1 MTRAYISLNGEWTF
15 HGPNGSVEQVN
26 IPHTWNGKDGQDGGN
41 DYWRGTCTYEKNF
54 RQPEFDSEKQRV
66 YLEFQGVNSTAD
78 VEINGNLAVHHDGGY
93 STFRADITEMLQEE
107 NRLTVRVD
115 NSTNDRVYPQKAD
128 FTFYGG
134 IYRDVAL
141 IVVSQNHFDL
151 DYFGGKGIKIT
162 PKLEKGCG
170 KIHVET
176 FVTGT
181 GTVEISLLDA
191 KGNQVASGEGQDIIL
206 DIPNAHLW
214 NGLED
219 PYLYRAVARLVKSGE
234 VVDQVEDH
242 FGVRVFEV
250 DPKKGFFLNG
260 RSYPLRG
267 VCRHQDRPGI
277 GNAISQ
283 AIHEEDMALIREI
296 GANTIRLAHYQ
307 HDQYFYDLCDKY
319 GLIEMCIRDRLYYS
333 SDVAEL
339 EGAWT
344 LAQVYANGETFDAAV
359 DAAAFTITFSLDPSE
374 LVDQAAY
381 THNQVYNLTGDL
393 TFGVAA
399 INDALSADG
408 LDGYRGSTSWSDFP
422 QGQVMVEG
430 EFYQQP
436 GPATMRFQD
445 VDAYGL
451 FLNQLAAGAPADV
464 DTTERNLILGLNNQG
479 QLLLGASEEHL
490 ERPGEEGDWTYC
502 LIFDKAA

>member
-181 GTVEISLLDA
+181 GQWRFPFWMQRETRWRPERGRISFWTFPMPICGMVW
-191 KGNQVASGEGQDIIL
+191 K
-206 DIPNAHLW
+206 IPICTGLW
-214 NGLED
+214 
-219 PYLYRAVARLVKSGE
+219 
-234 VVDQVEDH
+234 
-242 FGVRVFEV
+242 
-250 DPKKGFFLNG
+250 
-260 RSYPLRG
+260 
-267 VCRHQDRPGI
+267 PG
-277 GNAISQ
+277 
-283 AIHEEDMALIREI
+283 
-296 GANTIRLAHYQ
+296 
-307 HDQYFYDLCDKY
+307 
-319 GLIEMCIRDRLYYS
+319 
-333 SDVAEL
+333 
-339 EGAWT
+339 W
-344 LAQVYANGETFDAAV
+344 
-359 DAAAFTITFSLDPSE
+359 
-374 LVDQAAY
+374 
-381 THNQVYNLTGDL
+381 
-393 TFGVAA
+393 
-399 INDALSADG
+399 
-408 LDGYRGSTSWSDFP
+408 
-422 QGQVMVEG
+422 
-430 EFYQQP
+430 
-436 GPATMRFQD
+436 
-445 VDAYGL
+445 
-451 FLNQLAAGAPADV
+451 
-464 DTTERNLILGLNNQG
+464 
-479 QLLLGASEEHL
+479 
-490 ERPGEEGDWTYC
+490 
-502 LIFDKAA
+502 

>member
-1 MTRAYISLNGEWTF
+1 M
-15 HGPNGSVEQVN
+15 
-26 IPHTWNGKDGQDGGN
+26 K
-41 DYWRGTCTYEKNF
+41 
-54 RQPEFDSEKQRV
+54 
-66 YLEFQGVNSTAD
+66 
-78 VEINGNLAVHHDGGY
+78 
-93 STFRADITEMLQEE
+93 
-107 NRLTVRVD
+107 
-115 NSTNDRVYPQKAD
+115 
-128 FTFYGG
+128 
-134 IYRDVAL
+134 
-141 IVVSQNHFDL
+141 
-151 DYFGGKGIKIT
+151 
-162 PKLEKGCG
+162 KLS
-170 KIHVET
+170 
-176 FVTGT
+176 
-181 GTVEISLLDA
+181 SLLLACTMLLALAACGGGTTNETPAADTPA
-191 KGNQVASGEGQDIIL
+191 SETPASETPAAEAPAESGE
-206 DIPNAHLW
+206 PAAAP
-214 NGLED
+214 D
-219 PYLYRAVARLVKSGE
+219 PSAPVT
-234 VVDQVEDH
+234 Q
-242 FGVRVFEV
+242 
-250 DPKKGFFLNG
+250 
-260 RSYPLRG
+260 
-267 VCRHQDRPGI
+267 
-277 GNAISQ
+277 
-283 AIHEEDMALIREI
+283 
-296 GANTIRLAHYQ
+296 
-307 HDQYFYDLCDKY
+307 
-319 GLIEMCIRDRLYYS
+319 LYYS

>member
-170 KIHVET
+170 K
-176 FVTGT
+176 
-181 GTVEISLLDA
+181 SM
-191 KGNQVASGEGQDIIL
+191 
-206 DIPNAHLW
+206 W
-214 NGLED
+214 
-219 PYLYRAVARLVKSGE
+219 R
-234 VVDQVEDH
+234 
-242 FGVRVFEV
+242 
-250 DPKKGFFLNG
+250 
-260 RSYPLRG
+260 PL
-267 VCRHQDRPGI
+267 
-277 GNAISQ
+277 
-283 AIHEEDMALIREI
+283 
-296 GANTIRLAHYQ
+296 
-307 HDQYFYDLCDKY
+307 
-319 GLIEMCIRDRLYYS
+319 
-333 SDVAEL
+333 
-339 EGAWT
+339 
-344 LAQVYANGETFDAAV
+344 
-359 DAAAFTITFSLDPSE
+359 
-374 LVDQAAY
+374 
-381 THNQVYNLTGDL
+381 
-393 TFGVAA
+393 
-399 INDALSADG
+399 
-408 LDGYRGSTSWSDFP
+408 
-422 QGQVMVEG
+422 
-430 EFYQQP
+430 
-436 GPATMRFQD
+436 
-445 VDAYGL
+445 
-451 FLNQLAAGAPADV
+451 
-464 DTTERNLILGLNNQG
+464 
-479 QLLLGASEEHL
+479 
-490 ERPGEEGDWTYC
+490 
-502 LIFDKAA
+502 

>member
-1 MTRAYISLNGEWTF
+1 MNRKRIFALAF
-15 HGPNGSVEQVN
+15 AVLMVLALAAC
-26 IPHTWNGKDGQDGGN
+26 GG
-41 DYWRGTCTYEKNF
+41 GTTNET
-54 RQPEFDSEKQRV
+54 PAADTPASE
-66 YLEFQGVNSTAD
+66 
-78 VEINGNLAVHHDGGY
+78 
-93 STFRADITEMLQEE
+93 
-107 NRLTVRVD
+107 
-115 NSTNDRVYPQKAD
+115 
-128 FTFYGG
+128 
-134 IYRDVAL
+134 
-141 IVVSQNHFDL
+141 
-151 DYFGGKGIKIT
+151 T
-162 PKLEKGCG
+162 PAS
-170 KIHVET
+170 ET
-176 FVTGT
+176 PAA
-181 GTVEISLLDA
+181 EA
-191 KGNQVASGEGQDIIL
+191 PAESGE
-206 DIPNAHLW
+206 PAAAP
-214 NGLED
+214 D
-219 PYLYRAVARLVKSGE
+219 PSA
-234 VVDQVEDH
+234 
-242 FGVRVFEV
+242 
-250 DPKKGFFLNG
+250 
-260 RSYPLRG
+260 
-267 VCRHQDRPGI
+267 PGT
-277 GNAISQ
+277 Q
-283 AIHEEDMALIREI
+283 
-296 GANTIRLAHYQ
+296 
-307 HDQYFYDLCDKY
+307 
-319 GLIEMCIRDRLYYS
+319 LYYS
-333 SDVAEL
+333 SDGAEL
-339 EGAWT
+339 GGAWT

>member
-1 MTRAYISLNGEWTF
+1 M
-15 HGPNGSVEQVN
+15 
-26 IPHTWNGKDGQDGGN
+26 K
-41 DYWRGTCTYEKNF
+41 
-54 RQPEFDSEKQRV
+54 
-66 YLEFQGVNSTAD
+66 
-78 VEINGNLAVHHDGGY
+78 
-93 STFRADITEMLQEE
+93 
-107 NRLTVRVD
+107 
-115 NSTNDRVYPQKAD
+115 
-128 FTFYGG
+128 
-134 IYRDVAL
+134 
-141 IVVSQNHFDL
+141 
-151 DYFGGKGIKIT
+151 
-162 PKLEKGCG
+162 KLS
-170 KIHVET
+170 
-176 FVTGT
+176 
-181 GTVEISLLDA
+181 SLLLACAMLLALAACGGGTTNETPAADT
-191 KGNQVASGEGQDIIL
+191 
-206 DIPNAHLW
+206 P
-214 NGLED
+214 
-219 PYLYRAVARLVKSGE
+219 
-234 VVDQVEDH
+234 
-242 FGVRVFEV
+242 GVR
-250 DPKKGFFLNG
+250 DSCLGDSRR
-260 RSYPLRG
+260 RSPRRIRG
-267 VCRHQDRPGI
+267 ARRRPRP
-277 GNAISQ
+277 Q
-283 AIHEEDMALIREI
+283 RPPV
-296 GANTIRLAHYQ
+296 TQ
-307 HDQYFYDLCDKY
+307 
-319 GLIEMCIRDRLYYS
+319 LYYS

>member
-1 MTRAYISLNGEWTF
+1 M
-15 HGPNGSVEQVN
+15 P
-26 IPHTWNGKDGQDGGN
+26 
-41 DYWRGTCTYEKNF
+41 
-54 RQPEFDSEKQRV
+54 
-66 YLEFQGVNSTAD
+66 
-78 VEINGNLAVHHDGGY
+78 
-93 STFRADITEMLQEE
+93 
-107 NRLTVRVD
+107 TVRPL
-115 NSTNDRVYPQKAD
+115 TR
-128 FTFYGG
+128 
-134 IYRDVAL
+134 
-141 IVVSQNHFDL
+141 
-151 DYFGGKGIKIT
+151 
-162 PKLEKGCG
+162 
-170 KIHVET
+170 
-176 FVTGT
+176 
-181 GTVEISLLDA
+181 
-191 KGNQVASGEGQDIIL
+191 
-206 DIPNAHLW
+206 
-214 NGLED
+214 
-219 PYLYRAVARLVKSGE
+219 RL
-234 VVDQVEDH
+234 
-242 FGVRVFEV
+242 
-250 DPKKGFFLNG
+250 
-260 RSYPLRG
+260 
-267 VCRHQDRPGI
+267 
-277 GNAISQ
+277 
-283 AIHEEDMALIREI
+283 
-296 GANTIRLAHYQ
+296 
-307 HDQYFYDLCDKY
+307 
-319 GLIEMCIRDRLYYS
+319 
-333 SDVAEL
+333 
-339 EGAWT
+339 
-344 LAQVYANGETFDAAV
+344 